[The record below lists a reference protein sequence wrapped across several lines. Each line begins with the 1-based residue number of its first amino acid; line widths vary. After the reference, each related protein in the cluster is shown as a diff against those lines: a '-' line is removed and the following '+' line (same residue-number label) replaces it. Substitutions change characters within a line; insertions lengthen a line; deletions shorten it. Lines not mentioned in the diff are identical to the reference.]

1 VKRLYIHICIYTGF
15 QRHPGNDVL
24 NCVTTFSSRSR
35 SFETA
40 DFARLAESINKRC
53 NDFLPHKVGK
63 YSAPLKVVYLNYLS
77 QAGREKWLIG
87 PIIRLSIIHLNK
99 RTAGSHVMLMFFPI

>member
-1 VKRLYIHICIYTGF
+1 VSLLSL
-15 QRHPGNDVL
+15 PV
-24 NCVTTFSSRSR
+24 SR

-77 QAGREKWLIG
+77 QAGRENVANWPYYKTINYSFKQEDSG
-87 PIIRLSIIHLNK
+87 QSCYVN
-99 RTAGSHVMLMFFPI
+99 VFPHMKQSCIL